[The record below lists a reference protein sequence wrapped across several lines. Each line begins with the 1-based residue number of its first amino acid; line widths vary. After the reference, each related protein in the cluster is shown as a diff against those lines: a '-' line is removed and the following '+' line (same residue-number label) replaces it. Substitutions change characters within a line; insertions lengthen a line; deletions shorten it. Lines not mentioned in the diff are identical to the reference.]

1 MEGRKQNSKGL
12 EKPQFSAP
20 YTGWTR
26 VVCPC
31 TGCSGEC
38 HVVQALKL
46 YVTPQ
51 CSKVSPFWQNS
62 VPAQAE
68 NTAQRISAAKPLLFQ
83 ALS

>member
-20 YTGWTR
+20 YVGWTR

-31 TGCSGEC
+31 AGEC

-62 VPAQAE
+62 VPARAE
-68 NTAQRISAAKPLLFQ
+68 NTDRSISAAKPLLFQ